1 MIIVCVI
8 IIICIFFAIFF
19 AILIN
24 SLNCNNFIYGGN
36 KKLNKFTAN
45 NDDPSGWQLYL
56 STVCGHCI
64 EQKNKLYGFHTYAEY
79 NEHGKLVTNNI
90 NGKLYPI
97 EKIDAFP
104 FWYNTKTKK
113 TKLGKL
119 DLNELCKLS
128 PKIKSINCLL

>member
-1 MIIVCVI
+1 MIALI
-8 IIICIFFAIFF
+8 IIICC
-19 AILIN
+19 ILCVISILLFCKKKIKCGGSILN
-24 SLNCNNFIYGGN
+24 SKNNYIT
-36 KKLNKFTAN
+36 K
-45 NDDPSGWQLYL
+45 DDPSGWQLYL
-56 STVCGHCI
+56 STTCGHCI
-64 EQKNKLYGFHTYAEY
+64 EQKKELNGFKTYAEY
-79 NEHGKLVTNNI
+79 EHGRLITNNI

-119 DLNELCKLS
+119 DLNELCKLL